1 MSSCPPVRAGGTVR
15 GLMDVHGGRHVKDVL
30 VVDDERSLRLL
41 CRVNL
46 ELEGHTVREA
56 ATARRGTAGA
66 RAGDAGRRPARHPCR
81 RRRRAGAPRRDR
93 RARAADAR
101 GAALGDERGRPGA
114 ARARRLRAR
123 EALRAAAALSR
134 RLRRPTAPVG
144 SPDVSVTGVRTP
156 VEYEERLARYLFER
170 SEEGRAVR
178 VGEKETSEQAAIV
191 ERYRDLFSPGQLE
204 VLREAENAA
213 EGERARA
220 PLPPAQ
226 DMRGGDRLGGAGGA
240 RGRAREPDPG
250 RPGRLARRGAAAAD
264 RAGEARRAA
273 GLRRPGRAGLARERG
288 QRRLQRRPPR
298 AARSR

>member
-1 MSSCPPVRAGGTVR
+1 MR
-15 GLMDVHGGRHVKDVL
+15 GLMDVPGGRHVKDVL

-56 ATARRGTAGA
+56 ATVAEARRELELATP
-66 RAGDAGRRPARHPCR
+66 DVDPARHPCR
-81 RRRRAGAPRRDR
+81 RRRRAGAAGRDR

-178 VGEKETSEQAAIV
+178 VGEKEISEQAAIV
-191 ERYRDLFSPGQLE
+191 ERYRDLFSHGQVD
-204 VLREAENAA
+204 VLREAEDAA
-213 EGERARA
+213 DGGERE
-220 PLPPAQ
+220 
-226 DMRGGDRLGGAGGA
+226 RLYRLRKTCEAGIVSGGAGGA

-264 RAGEARRAA
+264 RAGEARGAA

-298 AARSR
+298 PARRG